1 MNKIINEKALKGE
14 QIQLENLE
22 KFNIALP
29 IDIKI
34 DLDDFD
40 IGFI

>member
-1 MNKIINEKALKGE
+1 MNKIIKEKVLKGE
-14 QIQLENLE
+14 YIKLENLE
-22 KFNIALP
+22 KYNIALP

>member
-1 MNKIINEKALKGE
+1 MNKIIKEKALKGE
-14 QIQLENLE
+14 QIQPENLE
-22 KFNIALP
+22 KYNIALP
-29 IDIKI
+29 IDINI